1 MALREFWPFEALPN
15 ISGANLAASPL
26 AFLRPDVGL
35 TVSVGGTTCSVLQSD
50 GTLQLSSSW
59 QNSQVNAAALTIP
72 YGNVSDFTTDKS
84 FIGMR
89 YRNTMGTTG
98 QVSALMAAW
107 LTNGAGTVQPLI
119 NLPLVTAA
127 PYQYYEIMIDRTN
140 KQIVTW
146 LDNVQQAP
154 VAFDFNGFVNG
165 GACTLSLGVRF
176 TVGTINSSFSSNFR
190 DVYFVDD
197 TQDAT
202 QCTRLGPVGTAPAPL
217 ASATAPNYVSSDS
230 GTPLSDLSTILGTTA
245 ATQTLPTQTSPATLD
260 PITLG
265 VSNANINAAMPILGV
280 KMDVSASRSGG
291 SGFVL
296 TGGAKFNGQTSTG
309 KKVQF
314 VTPNLMYYNQNAL
327 LAEKAPDGTN
337 WTPASV
343 AAAQFTLTPAAS

>member
-15 ISGANLAASPL
+15 ITGTSLAASPL
-26 AFLRPDVGL
+26 PFLRNDIGL
-35 TVSVGGTTCSVLQSD
+35 TVAVGGTTASVLQSD
-50 GTLQLSSSW
+50 GTFQMSSTW
-59 QNSQVNAAALTIP
+59 QNSQTNAAALTIP

-89 YRNTMGTTG
+89 YRNTMGTVT
-98 QVSALMAAW
+98 QVSALQAAW
-107 LTNGAGTVQPLI
+107 LTNGSGTVQPLI
-119 NLPLVTAA
+119 SLPLLTLC
-127 PYQYYEIMIDRTN
+127 PYQYFEIMIDRTN

-146 LDNVQQAP
+146 IDNVQQPP

-176 TVGTINSSFSSNFR
+176 AVGTINSSFSSNFR

-202 QCTRLGPVGTAPAPL
+202 QCTRLGPVGTVPAPL
-217 ASATAPNYVSSDS
+217 TSATAPNYVSSDS

-245 ATQTLPTQTSPATLD
+245 ATQTLPTLTSPASLD

-265 VSNANINAAMPILGV
+265 VSNTNINAALPILGV
-280 KMDVSASRSGG
+280 KVDVSASRSGG

-296 TGGAKFNGQTSTG
+296 NGAAKFNGQTVAG

-314 VTPNLMYYNQNAL
+314 VTPGQMYYNQNAL